1 MSLPSLLK
9 THQFNVGQAI
19 TAQGTALATNRRI
32 LRTAVNSIVGFGTL
46 PWAVRYSCDSVT
58 AGSAG
63 DAVNRWAAD
72 SNIVWAAAASA
83 HSWMVLRQTGIASNY
98 EVLISCEN
106 ASANGS
112 SLTMYVSPSAG
123 FTGGTTTARP
133 TATDEIPLLANASWG
148 GIGSSDSN
156 AKIQA
161 MQSTDGQ
168 VTRLLV
174 HVNNTTRT
182 YWSFTKPATS
192 LSAWTN
198 PSVGIALGSLSA
210 EVITYANLYSAA
222 NGKGK
227 VSSTTVSIYM
237 TGESVAG
244 VPVGQSHNFAG
255 DLSGEWPIA
264 PIGLASLTASNRDR
278 LGTVADLWWGADTA
292 PQGQTYPND
301 ATRLF
306 VQFGV
311 LIFPWDGSVVV
322 TS

>member
-1 MSLPSLLK
+1 MSLPTPAK

-19 TAQGTALATNRRI
+19 TAQGTHLATNRRL
-32 LRTAVNSIVGFGTL
+32 LRTAINSLVGFGTL

-98 EVLISCEN
+98 EILISCEN
-106 ASANGS
+106 GSASGS
-112 SLTMYVSPSAG
+112 VLTIYASPSAA

-133 TATDEIPLLANASWG
+133 TATDEVALLANATWG
-148 GIGSSDSN
+148 GVGVSDAN
-156 AKIQA
+156 AKLQV

-168 VTRLLV
+168 VTRLLI

-192 LSAWTN
+192 LAAWTN
-198 PSVGIALGSLSA
+198 PSVSIALGSSSG

-227 VSSTTVSIYM
+227 NGATTIALYM

-244 VPVGQSHNFAG
+244 SPIGQSHNFAG
-255 DLSGEWPIA
+255 DVTGEWPVA

-278 LGTVADLWWGADTA
+278 YGTVADLWWGADTA

-301 ATRLF
+301 ATRTF